1 MEEDGMRTYALKTK
15 VFRAFAYIKDEIM
28 SDKLFDPIE
37 EVLEA
42 LRRGEM
48 ILVADDEDREN
59 EGDVIC
65 AAEFCTPEQV
75 NFMITHARGLVCVPM
90 TQERA
95 AHLGLARMNISH
107 EGDKFQTAFTVSV
120 DAVGSTTGISAD
132 ERART
137 IQALVSENTQPE
149 DLVCPGHVF
158 PLVAMPGGVLER
170 AGHTEVT
177 VDLTTMAG
185 LKPAGVICEITN
197 ADGTMARLPEL
208 IEFSKKHK
216 LKITSVAE
224 VTKYRYLTENMVH
237 RERSVAMPTDAGAF
251 QLRIYSSFVDDK
263 DHLALFLGEPTAEK
277 PYPLVRVHS
286 ECLTGDVFGSQRC
299 DCGSQLKR
307 SMEMIADYGY
317 GAVVYMR
324 QEGRGI
330 GLTKKIHAYE
340 LQDQGLDTVE
350 ANVQLGF
357 APDLRD
363 YGIGAQ
369 ILRDLEMTNIRLLT
383 NNPAKIEGLDRYGI
397 VVKERVPIAFEATPH
412 NERYLNTKREKMRHI
427 L

>member
-1 MEEDGMRTYALKTK
+1 
-15 VFRAFAYIKDEIM
+15 M
-28 SDKLFDPIE
+28 SDRLFDPIKD
-37 EVLEA
+37 VLDA

-48 ILVADDEDREN
+48 IVVTDDEDREN

-65 AAEFCTPEQV
+65 AADFCTAETI
-75 NFMITHARGLVCVPM
+75 NFMITHARGLVCVPI
-90 TQERA
+90 TQQRA
-95 AHLGLARMNISH
+95 DHLGLARMNISH

-120 DAVGSTTGISAD
+120 DAVSSTTGISAA

-137 IQALVSENTQPE
+137 IQAIVNKATRPE
-149 DLVCPGHVF
+149 ELVCPGHVF
-158 PLVAMPGGVLER
+158 PLIAMPDGVLER
-170 AGHTEVT
+170 AGHTEAT
-177 VDLTTMAG
+177 VDLTRMAG
-185 LKPAGVICEITN
+185 LTPAGVICEITN
-197 ADGTMARLPEL
+197 DDGSMARLPQL
-208 IEFSKKHK
+208 TEFARKHQ
-216 LKITSVAE
+216 LKMTSVAE
-224 VTKYRYLTENMVH
+224 VTKHRYLTEQLVH
-237 RERSVAMPTDAGAF
+237 RERTVAMPTDAGTF
-251 QLRIYSSFVDDK
+251 QLSIYSSFVDHK
-263 DHLALFLGEPTAEK
+263 DHLALFTGEPTEDK

-299 DCGSQLKR
+299 DCGAQLQH
-307 SMEMIADYGY
+307 SMHMIAEYGY
-317 GAVVYMR
+317 GAVIYMR

-369 ILRDLEMTNIRLLT
+369 ILKDLGMTDIRLLT
-383 NNPAKIEGLDRYGI
+383 NNPAKIEGLDKYGI
-397 VVKERVPIAFEATPH
+397 VVKERVSIACEATPH

>member
-1 MEEDGMRTYALKTK
+1 
-15 VFRAFAYIKDEIM
+15 M
-28 SDKLFDPIE
+28 SDKLFDPVE
-37 EVLEA
+37 EVLDA

-48 ILVADDEDREN
+48 ILVTDDEDREN

-65 AAEFCTPEQV
+65 SAEFCTPEQI
-75 NFMITHARGLVCVPM
+75 NFMITHARGLVCVPI

-95 AHLGLARMNISH
+95 SHLGLARMNVSH

-120 DAVGSTTGISAD
+120 DADGCTTGISAE
-132 ERART
+132 ERALT
-137 IQALVSENTQPE
+137 VHALVDEKSAPE
-149 DLVCPGHVF
+149 ALVCPGHVF
-158 PLVAMPGGVLER
+158 PLISMKGGVLTR
-170 AGHTEVT
+170 AGHTEAT
-177 VDLTTMAG
+177 VDLMEMAG

-197 ADGTMARLPEL
+197 DDGTMARMPEL
-208 IEFSKKHK
+208 TKFSKKHK
-216 LKITSVAE
+216 LKMTSVAE
-224 VTKYRYLTENMVH
+224 IIKYRYLTETLVEC
-237 RERSVAMPTDAGAF
+237 ERSVAMPTEVGDF
-251 QLRIYSSFVDDK
+251 KLRIYSSFVDDK
-263 DHLALFLGEPTAEK
+263 DHLALFMGEPTEEK

-307 SMEMIADYGY
+307 SMEMVADYGY

-369 ILRDLEMTNIRLLT
+369 ILKDLDMINIRLLT
-383 NNPAKIEGLDRYGI
+383 NNPAKITGLDKYGI
-397 VVKERVPIAFEATPH
+397 EVKERVSIAFPCTPH
-412 NERYLNTKREKMRHI
+412 NERYLNTKREKMSHI

>member
-1 MEEDGMRTYALKTK
+1 
-15 VFRAFAYIKDEIM
+15 M

-37 EVLEA
+37 DILNA
-42 LRRGEM
+42 LRQGEM
-48 ILVADDEDREN
+48 VLVTDDEDREN
-59 EGDVIC
+59 EGDLIC
-65 AAEFCTPEQV
+65 AAEFCTPDQI
-75 NFMITHARGLVCVPM
+75 NFMITHARGLVCVPI

-95 AHLGLARMNISH
+95 SHLGLARMNISH

-120 DAVGSTTGISAD
+120 DALSSTTGISAE
-132 ERART
+132 ERALTVR
-137 IQALVSENTQPE
+137 ALVDEKTHPE

-158 PLVAMPGGVLER
+158 PLIAMEGGVLER
-170 AGHTEVT
+170 AGHTEAT
-177 VDLTTMAG
+177 IDLTKMAG

-197 ADGTMARLPEL
+197 EDGTMARLPEL
-208 IEFSKKHK
+208 VKFAKKHK
-216 LKITSVAE
+216 IKMTSVAE
-224 VTKYRYLTENMVH
+224 IIKYKYLNERLVK
-237 RERSVAMPTDAGAF
+237 RERSVAMPTDAGEF
-251 QLRIYSSFVDDK
+251 TLRIYSSCVDDK
-263 DHLALFLGEPTAEK
+263 DHLALFMGEPTEEI
-277 PYPLVRVHS
+277 PYPLIRVHS
-286 ECLTGDVFGSQRC
+286 ECLTGDVFASQRC

-307 SMEMIADYGY
+307 SMEMIAEAGY

-350 ANVQLGF
+350 ANVELGF

-369 ILRDLEMTNIRLLT
+369 ILKDLEMTKIRLLT
-383 NNPAKIEGLDRYGI
+383 NNPAKIEGLDKYGVEI
-397 VVKERVPIAFEATPH
+397 VERVEIAVPSGPH
-412 NERYLNTKREKMRHI
+412 NERYLNTKREKMKHM

>member
-1 MEEDGMRTYALKTK
+1 
-15 VFRAFAYIKDEIM
+15 M

-37 EVLEA
+37 EVLDA

-48 ILVADDEDREN
+48 ILVTDDEDREN
-59 EGDVIC
+59 EGDLIC
-65 AAEFCTPEQV
+65 AAEFCTPDQI
-75 NFMITHARGLVCVPM
+75 NFMITHARGLVCVPI
-90 TQERA
+90 TSERA
-95 AHLGLARMNISH
+95 AHLGLTRMNMSH

-120 DAVGSTTGISAD
+120 DAASSTTGISAE
-132 ERART
+132 ERAKTVRT
-137 IQALVSENTQPE
+137 LVEEKTRPE
-149 DLVCPGHVF
+149 DLICPGHIF
-158 PLVAMPGGVLER
+158 PLIAMKGGVLER
-170 AGHTEVT
+170 AGHTEAT
-177 VDLTTMAG
+177 IDLARLAG

-197 ADGTMARLPEL
+197 DDGTMARLPEL
-208 IEFSKKHK
+208 IKFAKKHK
-216 LKITSVAE
+216 LKMTSVAE
-224 VTKYRYLTENMVH
+224 VIKYRYLTEPLVE
-237 RERSVAMPTDAGAF
+237 RERSVAMPTDCGDF
-251 QLRIYSSFVDDK
+251 NLRIYSSCVDDK
-263 DHLALFLGEPTAEK
+263 DHLALFLGKPTEEN
-277 PYPLVRVHS
+277 PYPLIRVHS

-307 SMEMIADYGY
+307 SMEMISEYGY
-317 GAVVYMR
+317 GAIVYMR

-363 YGIGAQ
+363 YGVGAQ
-369 ILRDLEMTNIRLLT
+369 ILKDLEMTKIRLLT
-383 NNPAKIEGLDRYGI
+383 NNPAKIEGLDKYGI
-397 VVKERVPIAFEATPH
+397 QIVERVSLAFKATPH

>member
-1 MEEDGMRTYALKTK
+1 MDGMTMNQR
-15 VFRAFAYIKDEIM
+15 
-28 SDKLFDPIE
+28 LFDPIE
-37 EVLEA
+37 DVLEA

-48 ILVADDEDREN
+48 IVVTDDEDREN
-59 EGDVIC
+59 EGDLIC
-65 AAEFCTPEQV
+65 AAQTCTAEHI
-75 NFMITHARGLVCVPM
+75 NFMITQARGLVCVPI

-95 AHLGLARMNISH
+95 SKLGLARMNISH

-120 DAVGSTTGISAD
+120 DAASSTTGISAA
-132 ERART
+132 ERAAT
-137 IQALVSENTQPE
+137 VQALVDEATTPE
-149 DLVCPGHVF
+149 GLVCPGHVF
-158 PLVAMPGGVLER
+158 PLIAMNGGVLQR
-170 AGHTEVT
+170 AGHTEAT
-177 VDLTTMAG
+177 VDLMNIAG

-197 ADGTMARLPEL
+197 DDGTMARLPEL
-208 IEFSKKHK
+208 MEFSKKHK
-216 LKITSVAE
+216 LKMTSVAE
-224 VTKYRYLTENMVH
+224 VTKYRYLNETLVT
-237 RERSVAMPTDAGAF
+237 RERSVAMPTEEGEF
-251 QLRIYSSFVDDK
+251 RLRIYSSFVDDK
-263 DHLALFLGEPTAEK
+263 DHLALFLGEPTKEH

-307 SMEMIADYGY
+307 AMEMIAEYGY
-317 GAVVYMR
+317 GALVYMR

-350 ANVQLGF
+350 ANVKLGF

-369 ILRDLEMTNIRLLT
+369 ILRDLGMTHIRLLT
-383 NNPAKIEGLDRYGI
+383 NNPAKIEGLDKYGI
-397 VVKERVPIAFEATPH
+397 EVDERVSITCAATPH
-412 NERYLNTKREKMRHI
+412 NERYLNTKRDKMRHM